1 MGSGLTNG
9 SDLIQVRIP
18 LVAANWKMHGT
29 SASTDAYVAQLQAPP
44 GVDVV
49 VFPPVVY
56 LARFAAAM
64 GEGVSCGSQDIGD
77 SHAGAHT
84 GVIAASMVKDVGGLW
99 ALAGHSER
107 RHDQAESNELVA
119 RKVSVA
125 LDAEIKPL
133 LCVGETLAEREA
145 GREKDI
151 VAQQLDAL
159 TRLAGS
165 ELMLQLMKEGAVA
178 YEPVWAIGTGQT
190 ATPSQAQQMHAFI
203 RGHLAQTDGSA
214 AAKVRILYGGSVNPG
229 NAAELFAQADIDGG
243 LVGGASLD
251 AAEFAQIVRAAID
264 YAID

>member
-1 MGSGLTNG
+1 
-9 SDLIQVRIP
+9 
-18 LVAANWKMHGT
+18 MHGT
-29 SASTDAYVAQLQAPP
+29 LASIDAYVADLQVPA

-56 LARFAAAM
+56 LARFAAGM
-64 GEGVSCGSQDIGD
+64 GKGVSCGSQDVGD
-77 SHAGAHT
+77 FHAGAHT

-107 RHDQAESNELVA
+107 RYDQAESNELVA

-125 LDAEIKPL
+125 LEAQVKPL

-145 GREKDI
+145 GREKDV
-151 VAQQLDAL
+151 VAQQIDAL
-159 TRLAGS
+159 TQLAGA
-165 ELMLQLMKEGAVA
+165 ELLAQLMKDGAVA

-203 RGHLAQTDGSA
+203 RGQLAQTDGA
-214 AAKVRILYGGSVNPG
+214 AAEAVRILYGGSVNPD
-229 NAAELFAQADIDGG
+229 NAAELFGQADIDGG

-251 AAEFAQIVRAAID
+251 AGEFAQIVGAAID
-264 YAID
+264 